1 MTGNDVRFSNQLLK
15 KRNPCILMVADTRR
29 NSVAADMIS
38 GEKQEK
44 GYFLLQFRG
53 DISKDR

>member
-1 MTGNDVRFSNQLLK
+1 
-15 KRNPCILMVADTRR
+15 MVADTRR